1 MAEIKE
7 EVIIGLEVNTG
18 DSVQDVLEV
27 RDAVEE
33 VGEEVEEVKVKGQ
46 GLDSALTISSGVV
59 AGYGSFT
66 GVTALLGAEND
77 ALVQSIS
84 NVKNAMT
91 VMNAVQQT
99 RILLEKES
107 AFRTAV
113 KSTVEKAGA
122 IATGVLSGAQAVLN
136 AVMSANPIAII
147 VIAVTG
153 LIAGFVALGGSIMD
167 LIKFAMKPFQFIID
181 LVIDGLQALG
191 IMASDEANAQVEA
204 DEKII
209 ASSQKRREEL
219 DKLMSAEKLR
229 NDEVL
234 KALDFELKKR
244 KIWGKDT
251 KKIEEDTLNALI
263 KSAKVQRRL
272 ADEKAKG
279 LLAEIQARVR
289 LGDVTEEELE
299 DYNQQIEA
307 VKELMRNNKLLV
319 KDAEINLKLFREQE
333 KADRLNAQ
341 KERDEQEAADR
352 MQWNADAKQE
362 ADKRRANAQKYREQA
377 QREKDKADAE
387 ALRKE
392 KEASDLK
399 RDLEE
404 EIENLK
410 IQNIKDENA
419 RALEEMILSHQR
431 ERDALVEKYGQDTE
445 LIKELE
451 TAQKTELD
459 DFFAEVAEA
468 EEEARL
474 MEVERLQGILDE
486 EEALKDKTLADNLDR
501 IAKEDQARQEQI
513 DRYQAGVDLLNSINN
528 AFVKDEKKREKI
540 RKALAVVQLGIDTAR
555 AISGGV
561 ASASSLP
568 YPANLVAILST
579 VATVIANI
587 AQAKKLLSS
596 AGATG
601 GGTAVS
607 GSIEDGGGGNVAS
620 FNNRQTEF
628 DDEGS
633 PQKVFVLS
641 DDISNQQ
648 NLDSK
653 VKLASTN

>member
-299 DYNQQIEA
+299 DYNQQVEA